1 MAFRRRRFADLVER
15 QLDLFETES
24 AELLEDVDQAL
35 EAYNAADRHDAE
47 ELYGDYA
54 DRVDLAREELE
65 ELRDAYRLTLEEDA
79 AEEYAAAFA
88 GAVRVRLP
96 HLALELDD

>member
-15 QLDLFETES
+15 QLDLFEAES
-24 AELLEDVDQAL
+24 AELLDDVDTAL
-35 EAYNAADRHDAE
+35 EAYNGADRDDAE
-47 ELYGDYA
+47 ELYGDYV

-88 GAVRVRLP
+88 AAVRVRLP
-96 HLALELDD
+96 HLALELDG

>member
-47 ELYGDYA
+47 ELYGDYV

-88 GAVRVRLP
+88 SAVRVRLP